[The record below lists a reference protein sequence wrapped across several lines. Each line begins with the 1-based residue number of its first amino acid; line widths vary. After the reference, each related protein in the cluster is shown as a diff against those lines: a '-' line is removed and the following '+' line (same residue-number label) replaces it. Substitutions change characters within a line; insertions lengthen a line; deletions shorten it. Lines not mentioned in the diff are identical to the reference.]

1 MTAPM
6 KRPGL
11 RNDDRAARP
20 LALRSGA
27 LGLAFALVIAACGSP
42 QPPPPPPAGHLPP
55 PPPVITST
63 ATASASG
70 VPSATASAGPTAPPE
85 PSPISG
91 ELPLDLDAKLVTHAV
106 CNDRDCLVPG
116 LYPSGAAADG
126 GAPAAIWS
134 HDLPDKASSL
144 TFPRHSGVDLYGVV
158 LAGKVRVKPLEMSS
172 KGDDLGRW
180 GVFRAPG
187 AGVAVAAVDGP
198 ARLVLAVV
206 GDGGPIAETVALLK
220 DRKSF
225 KKVAWSN
232 RPAPIETAN
241 LATAQDLAWAKGTSH
256 ARIGF
261 EKGRASLGVLFASK
275 DAAVPQHQHDT
286 SWEIL
291 APLTADGTAKKATS
305 SGSMELMEIPITDGM
320 VVAMPKAT
328 QHAWVPGGKKALL
341 AIQMYVPPGPEQ
353 RFKKLSA
360 DAAAPPAKADAA
372 APPPKAEAGPLA
384 R

>member
-6 KRPGL
+6 KRPGP
-11 RNDDRAARP
+11 RKDDRAARP

-27 LGLAFALVIAACGSP
+27 LGLAFALAVAACGSP

-55 PPPVITST
+55 PPPVVTST

-158 LAGKVRVKPLEMSS
+158 LSGKVRVKPLEMSS

-241 LATAQDLAWAKGTSH
+241 LATAQDLSWAKGTSH

-261 EKGRASLGVLFASK
+261 EKGRASLGILFASK

-360 DAAAPPAKADAA
+360 DAAAPPAKA
-372 APPPKAEAGPLA
+372 EAGPLA